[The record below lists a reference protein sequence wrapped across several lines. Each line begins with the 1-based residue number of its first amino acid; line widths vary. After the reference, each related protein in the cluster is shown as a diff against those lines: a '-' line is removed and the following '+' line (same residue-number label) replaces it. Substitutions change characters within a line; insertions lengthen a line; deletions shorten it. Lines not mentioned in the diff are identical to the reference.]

1 MITINPADLEHGQIY
16 KLMTGSIVPRAIA
29 WVSSQADDGTLNL
42 APFSYFTAVSANPPL
57 VLFCSGTRSADNS
70 NKDTHNNIKATGE
83 FVINFVDFA
92 NAEAMNITATE
103 LPADVDEFERAK
115 LTPIASTVISV
126 PRVAESPI
134 HFECKLH
141 QIVSAGDG
149 HIVIGE
155 VVYMHFRED
164 VYQEGHYIN
173 IDNLQPIARLAGAN
187 YGHIRDIF
195 QLQRPPSEIK
205 KDS

>member
-1 MITINPADLEHGQIY
+1 MITINPADLERGQVY
-16 KLMTGSIVPRAIA
+16 KLLTGSIVPRAIA
-29 WVSSQADDGTLNL
+29 WVSSQAQDGTLNL

-57 VLFCSGTRSADNS
+57 ILFCPGTRSAGNG
-70 NKDTHNNIKATGE
+70 NKDTYNNVKTTGE
-83 FVINFVDFA
+83 FVVNFVNVA

-115 LTPIASTVISV
+115 LTPISSEIVKV

-134 HFECKLH
+134 HFECTLH

-149 HIVIGE
+149 HVVIGE

-164 VYQEGHYIN
+164 VFQEGNYI
-173 IDNLQPIARLAGAN
+173 DTEAYQPLARLAGAN
-187 YGHIRDIF
+187 YGHISNIF
-195 QLQRPPSEIK
+195 PLQRPPSEIK
-205 KDS
+205 K

>member
-1 MITINPADLEHGQIY
+1 MITINPADLERGQVY
-16 KLMTGSIVPRAIA
+16 KLLTGSIVPRAIA
-29 WVSSQADDGTLNL
+29 WVSSQAQDGTLNL

-57 VLFCSGTRSADNS
+57 ILFCSGTRSANNG
-70 NKDTHNNIKATGE
+70 NKDTYNNVKTTGE
-83 FVINFVDFA
+83 FVVNFVNVA

-103 LPADVDEFERAK
+103 LPADIDEFERAK
-115 LTPIASTVISV
+115 LTPFASEIVNV

-149 HIVIGE
+149 HVVIGE

-164 VYQEGHYIN
+164 VFQEGNYI
-173 IDNLQPIARLAGAN
+173 DTEAYQPLARLAGAN
-187 YGHIRDIF
+187 YGHISNIF

-205 KDS
+205 K